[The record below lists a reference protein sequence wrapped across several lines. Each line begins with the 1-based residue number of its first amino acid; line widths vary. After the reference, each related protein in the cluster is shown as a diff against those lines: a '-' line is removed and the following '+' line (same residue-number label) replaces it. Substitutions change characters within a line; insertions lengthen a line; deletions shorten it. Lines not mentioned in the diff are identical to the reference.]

1 MKNVKTLI
9 VVTLMGAALFAS
21 TTRTDAL
28 GGAGFWAEDY
38 ANVASFPADVN
49 NHNVAW
55 TDGNNFTS
63 IFDAN
68 GTTWGFAG
76 GTDNDVVNMMWG
88 NGTMGVTFGL
98 SMTPEVAAVD
108 AMDASLDYAAASDN
122 YQADTM
128 NCGADGETACGND
141 TGTAQ
146 VGTAGT
152 DEVALV
158 AAATD
163 FSIGFGMPLAG
174 MDFGF
179 TYDGDVGINLR
190 RAQNIWLWDTMLINF
205 DMDMEDLDAGKAA
218 GMGFGAS
225 LYSNTSYDSGT
236 NGLFALGFGFN
247 DAGVAPY
254 ENDTGVMTSAAVTG
268 VDDSM
273 NCDDGNGNLT
283 APCADAIAERLDPAA
298 TIGINWSFAVE
309 SAMTNWATARV
320 GYSHGYNF
328 AGDTTGGAGGGFTI
342 GLGFNYGSFTL
353 DMALENG
360 NMFNDPVK
368 YMAGRNDTALGA
380 GWTIS
385 YAW

>member
-9 VVTLMGAALFAS
+9 IVALMGASLFAS

-55 TDGNNFTS
+55 TDGSDFTS
-63 IFDAN
+63 IFNAN

-88 NGTMGVTFGL
+88 NGSMGVTFGL
-98 SMTPEVAAVD
+98 GMTPEVAA
-108 AMDASLDYAAASDN
+108 MDARPGSAASPDWVAASDD
-122 YQADTM
+122 YMADTM
-128 NCGADGETACGND
+128 NCGDGTEECGN
-141 TGTAQ
+141 Q
-146 VGTAGT
+146 VGTAEVGTAAGDGT
-152 DEVALV
+152 DAMPLV

-163 FSIGFGMPLAG
+163 FSVGFGMPLAG

-179 TYDGDVGINLR
+179 TYDGDNVGVNLR
-190 RAQNIWLWDTMLINF
+190 RAQNVWLWDTMLINF
-205 DMDMEDLDAGKAA
+205 GMTMEDVDAGQAS
-218 GMGFGAS
+218 GMNFGANF
-225 LYSNTSYDSGT
+225 YSNTSYDSGT

-247 DAGVAPY
+247 DAGIIAA
-254 ENDTGVMTSAAVTG
+254 NDTKDCGDA
-268 VDDSM
+268 
-273 NCDDGNGNLT
+273 GNAT
-283 APCADAIAERLDPAA
+283 CDPAA
-298 TIGINWSFAVE
+298 VIGLNWNFAVE
-309 SAMTNWATARV
+309 SAMTDWATARI

-328 AGDTTGGAGGGFTI
+328 AGDVTGGADGGGFTI
-342 GLGFNYGSFTL
+342 GLGFNYGSFNL
-353 DMALENG
+353 DMALDNG

-368 YMAGRNDTALGA
+368 YMTGRNSDDSPLGA

>member
-9 VVTLMGAALFAS
+9 VVALMGASLFAS
-21 TTRTDAL
+21 STRTDAL

-108 AMDASLDYAAASDN
+108 AMDASPDYAAASDN

-179 TYDGDVGINLR
+179 TYDGDVGVNLR

-218 GMGFGAS
+218 GMGFCAS

-247 DAGVAPY
+247 DAGITPY
-254 ENDTGVMTSAAVTG
+254 
-268 VDDSM
+268 
-273 NCDDGNGNLT
+273 DDGT
-283 APCADAIAERLDPAA
+283 AMVSTDTNKCGTGTESCDPAA

-353 DMALENG
+353 DMALADG
-360 NMFNDPVK
+360 NMFNDPVR
-368 YMAGRNDTALGA
+368 YMAGRNTTPLGT